1 MMPILHHKLPKVRQ
15 LASVLQAICTQK
27 NEKLEKKKIDMN
39 YHVLSAWYALDL
51 EQHMAYTLS
60 YVIFISNP
68 QGSKNHL
75 HAVAY
80 EKY

>member
-1 MMPILHHKLPKVRQ
+1 
-15 LASVLQAICTQK
+15 
-27 NEKLEKKKIDMN
+27 MN